1 MEHFPPWFSGCP
13 FWVFLG
19 FQVGESWKDL
29 DLQSRHKKKTVRN
42 DVIVEICF
50 HLSFTIPFPIEQIFL
65 FSNLDANPSNKLLSQ
80 LVSEFRGKK
89 SSFCM
94 FPSSNE
100 CWTIFL
106 FALFVISDTNPGVV
120 APMLRFLGACHWHH
134 SCHWLLQEVGK
145 HSHSYCWAVE
155 RHLDW
160 KVTLGFL
167 GVSCVFYAKEN
178 GCSVCGTSIFSKA
191 QRTSIFGIN
200 SDFSAKKGLL
210 RFKSE
215 RARETRKQATQKN
228 KPLHISYLYKCSETR
243 FPNIKLLPNTD
254 EISISRP

>member
-1 MEHFPPWFSGCP
+1 MPLAAPGSGQTLTLIL
-13 FWVFLG
+13 LG
-19 FQVGESWKDL
+19 GGTSPGL
-29 DLQSRHKKKTVRN
+29 
-42 DVIVEICF
+42 
-50 HLSFTIPFPIEQIFL
+50 
-65 FSNLDANPSNKLLSQ
+65 
-80 LVSEFRGKK
+80 K
-89 SSFCM
+89 SD
-94 FPSSNE
+94 P
-100 CWTIFL
+100 
-106 FALFVISDTNPGVV
+106 
-120 APMLRFLGACHWHH
+120 
-134 SCHWLLQEVGK
+134 
-145 HSHSYCWAVE
+145 
-155 RHLDW
+155 
-160 KVTLGFL
+160 GFL

-178 GCSVCGTSIFSKA
+178 GCSVCGTFIFSKA